1 LKIWLALV
9 AAPMLALTDQAVSF
23 AAVGW
28 ACAHQ
33 QTMAIHAV
41 HAFFLAAVVAGT
53 VPALKLW
60 RDEAMRMNG
69 RINGGESSARRHFLA
84 GVAACVGALSAVVI
98 AAMWMPTWAI
108 AVCSS

>member
-1 LKIWLALV
+1 MRIWLALI
-9 AAPMLALTDQAVSF
+9 AAPMLALTDQVVSF

-41 HAFFLAAVVAGT
+41 HAFFLAAVVAST
-53 VPALKLW
+53 VPALQLW
-60 RDEAMRMNG
+60 RGDATRLNG
-69 RINGGESSARRHFLA
+69 NGGESIARRHFLA
-84 GVAACVGALSAVVI
+84 GVAACVGALSAGVI